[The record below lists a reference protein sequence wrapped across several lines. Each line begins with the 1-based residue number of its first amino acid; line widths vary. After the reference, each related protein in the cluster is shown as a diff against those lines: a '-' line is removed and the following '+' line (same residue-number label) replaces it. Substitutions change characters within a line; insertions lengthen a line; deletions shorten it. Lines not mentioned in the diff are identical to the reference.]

1 MEAKILKRLRD
12 THSKQQTAI
21 SEINKIFSV
30 NMDDR
35 IAEAKDMIPQN
46 LSYHSPQLPED
57 QVEEESGEGEEA
69 GESSSDDED

>member
-1 MEAKILKRLRD
+1 
-12 THSKQQTAI
+12 
-21 SEINKIFSV
+21 
-30 NMDDR
+30 MDDR